1 MGTSQKKRR
10 TVAII
15 DPSLMLIQ
23 DNPTSTEGNA
33 FLYRKN
39 KSWLGEFQRFL
50 ELMHSNVLLVCI
62 RTLKSEI
69 RYNYHYTCKVVLMA
83 CIRIFWS
90 FLASKQQIFSNPAC
104 PMLKWDSNVVPIC
117 KNFLFIFWCTCVY
130 IYIKSMLKC
139 WDITTCII
147 LALLW
152 SYMRR
157 CCVFDIHNEDLL

>member
-69 RYNYHYTCKVVLMA
+69 QYNYHYTCKVVLMA

-90 FLASKQQIFSNPAC
+90 FLASKQQIFFKPCLSNA
-104 PMLKWDSNVVPIC
+104 K
-117 KNFLFIFWCTCVY
+117 
-130 IYIKSMLKC
+130 
-139 WDITTCII
+139 
-147 LALLW
+147 
-152 SYMRR
+152 MR
-157 CCVFDIHNEDLL
+157 F

>member
-1 MGTSQKKRR
+1 MCNGGINWRDARRNWKMGTSQKKRR

-50 ELMHSNVLLVCI
+50 EPMHSNVLLVCI

-69 RYNYHYTCKVVLMA
+69 QYNYHYTCKVVLMA

-104 PMLKWDSNVVPIC
+104 PMLKWDSIVVPIC
-117 KNFLFIFWCTCVY
+117 KTFYLFFDVHVY
-130 IYIKSMLKC
+130 IY
-139 WDITTCII
+139 T
-147 LALLW
+147 
-152 SYMRR
+152 
-157 CCVFDIHNEDLL
+157 

>member
-1 MGTSQKKRR
+1 MLLTRWELRYEKNQCRGKAKVPTCVMEALTGEMREE

-15 DPSLMLIQ
+15 YPSLMLIQ

-69 RYNYHYTCKVVLMA
+69 QYNYHYTCKVVLMA

-90 FLASKQQIFSNPAC
+90 FLASKQQIFFKPCLSNA
-104 PMLKWDSNVVPIC
+104 K
-117 KNFLFIFWCTCVY
+117 
-130 IYIKSMLKC
+130 
-139 WDITTCII
+139 
-147 LALLW
+147 
-152 SYMRR
+152 MR
-157 CCVFDIHNEDLL
+157 F

>member
-10 TVAII
+10 IVAII

-50 ELMHSNVLLVCI
+50 EPTGMHSNVLLVCI

-69 RYNYHYTCKVVLMA
+69 QYNYHYTCKVVLMA

-104 PMLKWDSNVVPIC
+104 PMLKWDSIVVPIC
-117 KNFLFIFWCTCVY
+117 KTFYLFFDVHVY
-130 IYIKSMLKC
+130 IY
-139 WDITTCII
+139 T
-147 LALLW
+147 
-152 SYMRR
+152 
-157 CCVFDIHNEDLL
+157 